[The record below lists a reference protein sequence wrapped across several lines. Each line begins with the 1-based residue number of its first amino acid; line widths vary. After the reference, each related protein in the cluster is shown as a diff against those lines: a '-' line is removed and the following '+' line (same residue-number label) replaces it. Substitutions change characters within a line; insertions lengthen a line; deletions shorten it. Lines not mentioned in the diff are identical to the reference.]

1 MRRLAVLAAMA
12 GALLVP
18 SLALASG
25 PPLAR
30 YTTKVT
36 TPSTLKGTWTFTFAK
51 GGTYTIAQGGAV
63 VVHGHYAALG
73 SEITLSRETGPEGLP
88 AVRRLPLEA
97 NGEDAE
103 VHAGER
109 PVRRPRAGAGA
120 HLHGGRL
127 NETGA

>member
-1 MRRLAVLAAMA
+1 MRRLAMLAAIA
-12 GALLVP
+12 GALVVP

-36 TPSTLKGTWTFTFAK
+36 TPSALKGTWAFTFAK

-73 SEITLSRETGPEGLP
+73 SEITLSRETGPRACPQFGDYHWKRTGKTLKFTRVSDP
-88 AVRRLPLEA
+88 CAGRAMVL
-97 NGEDAE
+97 G
-103 VHAGER
+103 HAFT
-109 PVRRPRAGAGA
+109 VAG
-120 HLHGGRL
+120 
-127 NETGA
+127 